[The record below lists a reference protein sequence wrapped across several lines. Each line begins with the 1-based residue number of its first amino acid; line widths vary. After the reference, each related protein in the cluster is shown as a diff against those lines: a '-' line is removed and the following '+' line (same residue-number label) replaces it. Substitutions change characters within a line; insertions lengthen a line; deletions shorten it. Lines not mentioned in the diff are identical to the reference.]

1 MKTFPNPTM
10 YPTKAG
16 MKEGR
21 SQFGPLDGSR
31 FYATFFKLI
40 LNLFVKSQQQVNKIS
55 SRFEN

>member
-1 MKTFPNPTM
+1 M